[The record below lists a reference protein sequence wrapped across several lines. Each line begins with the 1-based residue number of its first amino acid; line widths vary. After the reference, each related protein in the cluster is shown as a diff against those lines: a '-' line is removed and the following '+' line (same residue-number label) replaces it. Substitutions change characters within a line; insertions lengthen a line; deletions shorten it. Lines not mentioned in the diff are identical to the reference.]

1 MLTGVILAE
10 KFVHWP
16 NEPSS
21 ARENEAVFRYVLPVR
36 PLVRH
41 SLRTYSNKMKRQI
54 KKEEDT
60 GP

>member
-1 MLTGVILAE
+1 MREAE
-10 KFVHWP
+10 V
-16 NEPSS
+16 
-21 ARENEAVFRYVLPVR
+21 VFRYVLPMH

-41 SLRTYSNKMKRQI
+41 SLRTYFNKMKRQI